1 MLVAQTMI
9 KKIALPLNAMFYGRE
24 FFPVSNGHCHARFAW
39 ESDDG
44 VQMIRHQQAQ
54 PAMPDEFFVI
64 MRHRCQDSIA
74 NASLAKLV
82 SAGRNAFDGDEKPAA
97 VRNPLWHGVWNF
109 FADGQIHAIGLTPR
123 REREKPKVGR
133 AVLCAPLGRMPAT
146 DGAQGTARLP
156 NWDARWRALPSQ
168 PVQHVNQL
176 PQAAVIAAVEAEGDS
191 RQVQVVLV
199 FDFLRRRFDVFDG
212 RAVND
217 VCEVLVDGSEGGF

>member
-1 MLVAQTMI
+1 
-9 KKIALPLNAMFYGRE
+9 
-24 FFPVSNGHCHARFAW
+24 
-39 ESDDG
+39 
-44 VQMIRHQQAQ
+44 
-54 PAMPDEFFVI
+54 MPDEFFVI
-64 MRHRCQDSIA
+64 MRHRCQDSIT

-97 VRNPLWHGVWNF
+97 VRNPLWHGVGNF

-146 DGAQGTARLP
+146 DGAQVTARPTKLGRNAP
-156 NWDARWRALPSQ
+156 SLPSQ

-199 FDFLRRRFDVFDG
+199 FEFLRRRLDDFDG
-212 RAVND
+212 RAVD
-217 VCEVLVDGSEGGF
+217 EVGEVFVDGSEGGC